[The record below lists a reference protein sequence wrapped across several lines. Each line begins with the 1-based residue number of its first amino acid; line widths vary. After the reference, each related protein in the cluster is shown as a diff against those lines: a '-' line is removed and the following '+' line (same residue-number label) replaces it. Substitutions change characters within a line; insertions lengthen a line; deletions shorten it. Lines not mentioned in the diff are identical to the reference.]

1 VQSAEQCRDCAAE
14 YKYLGMQPGISIRRA
29 DLLMSI
35 SHSWLVLAGQLERL
49 SWKRKASR
57 PCSKSNWWPWLP

>member
-1 VQSAEQCRDCAAE
+1 MQSAEQCRDCAAE
-14 YKYLGMQPGISIRRA
+14 YKSLGMQPGISIRRA

-49 SWKRKASR
+49 ADIVEEEGE
-57 PCSKSNWWPWLP
+57 